1 MSMPWFPE
9 DGCVVMF
16 AGRFTVFKLAFPGV
30 VIAADKRSATWDD
43 GGLRRVS
50 FTIPEC
56 LLHLR
61 MTFGAKRRH
70 Q

>member
-1 MSMPWFPE
+1 
-9 DGCVVMF
+9 
-16 AGRFTVFKLAFPGV
+16 V

-61 MTFGAKRRH
+61 MTFGAERRH